1 MNLVHL
7 PISNLVKFAFKLNYT
22 RYQITTLHTN
32 DSRIYPMPPKCS
44 LTNLLPFFRQE
55 SLKRQTPNTQFG
67 GLYCLKIYLV
77 FVLFISGNTI
87 LSAQQTP
94 NNANQDSSKNNIQ
107 SPPRPSRIT
116 LPKPSRKK
124 ATWIKTGD
132 FDLAKTNTISYFSKF
147 FNVEKESLSREYYNN
162 NLFDI
167 EESDNPFALPVG
179 GRKSKQKIKTK
190 NEIENQ
196 LVFSELFALNG
207 NNEEQGIAKWMIF
220 ILLGLLSLTS
230 IIVAIYKKEV
240 VVIFQ
245 AFLSTSSSQNGQRD
259 QGTVLNLERFSSY
272 ILFVLSMGTFCF
284 LIPQILLKDF
294 HFNTFGA
301 LCLFI
306 LGVGG
311 IYTLKHIQL
320 KILSFILP
328 FRQEIEAYNFIL
340 SNTNKALG
348 FIIVPLLFLIA
359 YTPSTGQ
366 TMALYF
372 SFILLSLIYIYRAL
386 KGLATAGSVILFHK
400 FHFFVYLCAVE
411 IAPIIILLKILSIL

>member
-1 MNLVHL
+1 MV
-7 PISNLVKFAFKLNYT
+7 
-22 RYQITTLHTN
+22 
-32 DSRIYPMPPKCS
+32 PKCS
-44 LTNLLPFFRQE
+44 LTNLLSLFQQE
-55 SLKRQTPNTQFG
+55 FLKKQTPNAQFG

-87 LSAQQTP
+87 LSAQQIP
-94 NNANQDSSKNNIQ
+94 SNANQDSPKKNIQ
-107 SPPRPSRIT
+107 SPPKPSIIQIR
-116 LPKPSRKK
+116 KPSRKK
-124 ATWIKTGD
+124 TTWIKTD
-132 FDLAKTNTISYFSKF
+132 EFDLAKTNTISYFSKNF
-147 FNVEKESLSREYYNN
+147 KVKKDALSRKYYNN

-167 EESDNPFALPVG
+167 EESDNPFALPIG
-179 GRKSKQKIKTK
+179 GYKSKQKIKT
-190 NEIENQ
+190 NHQTENQ

-220 ILLGLLSLTS
+220 VLLGLLSLMS
-230 IIVAIYKKEV
+230 IIVAIYRKEV
-240 VVIFQ
+240 VIIFQ

-259 QGTVLNLERFSSY
+259 QGGVLTLERFSSY

-294 HFNTFGA
+294 QFNTFGA

-306 LGVGG
+306 LGLGG
-311 IYTLKHIQL
+311 VYFLKHIQL

-340 SNTNKALG
+340 ANTNKALG

-359 YTPSTGQ
+359 YTPSSGQ
-366 TMALYF
+366 TMTLYF
-372 SFILLSLIYIYRAL
+372 SLILLSLIYIYRAL
-386 KGLATAGSVILFHK
+386 KGLATAGSIMSFHK

-411 IAPIIILLKILSIL
+411 IAPIVILLKILSIL

>member
-1 MNLVHL
+1 
-7 PISNLVKFAFKLNYT
+7 
-22 RYQITTLHTN
+22 
-32 DSRIYPMPPKCS
+32 MPPKCS
-44 LTNLLPFFRQE
+44 LINLLSFFQE
-55 SLKRQTPNTQFG
+55 GFLKKKTPNAQFG
-67 GLYCLKIYLV
+67 RLYGLKIYLV
-77 FVLFISGNTI
+77 FVLFISGNTV
-87 LSAQQTP
+87 LSAQQIP
-94 NNANQDSSKNNIQ
+94 SNANQDSSKKNIQ
-107 SPPRPSRIT
+107 SPPKQSIIPIQ
-116 LPKPSRKK
+116 KPSRRKTTGIKK
-124 ATWIKTGD
+124 D
-132 FDLAKTNTISYFSKF
+132 EFDLAKTKTVSYFLKSFK
-147 FNVEKESLSREYYNN
+147 VKKDALSRKYYNS

-167 EESDNPFALPVG
+167 EESDNPFALPIG
-179 GRKSKQKIKTK
+179 DHKSKQKIKTK
-190 NEIENQ
+190 NKTENQ

-220 ILLGLLSLTS
+220 VLLGLLSLMS
-230 IIVAIYKKEV
+230 IIVAIYRKEV
-240 VVIFQ
+240 VLIFQ

-259 QGTVLNLERFSSY
+259 QGGVLTLERFSSY

-294 HFNTFGA
+294 QFNTFGA

-306 LGVGG
+306 LGLGG
-311 IYTLKHIQL
+311 VYILKHIQL

-359 YTPSTGQ
+359 YTPATGQ
-366 TMALYF
+366 TMTLYF

-386 KGLATAGSVILFHK
+386 KGLATAGSIILFHK

-411 IAPIIILLKILSIL
+411 IAPIVILLKILSIL

>member
-7 PISNLVKFAFKLNYT
+7 SISNLVKFAFELNDT

-32 DSRIYPMPPKCS
+32 DSRIYPMAPKCS
-44 LTNLLPFFRQE
+44 LSNLLSFFRQE
-55 SLKRQTPNTQFG
+55 SLKKQPSNTQFG
-67 GLYCLKIYLV
+67 GLYGIKIYLV

-87 LSAQQTP
+87 LCAQQTP
-94 NNANQDSSKNNIQ
+94 NNAKQDSSKNIIQ
-107 SPPRPSRIT
+107 SPPRIIN

-124 ATWIKTGD
+124 ATGIKTGD
-132 FDLAKTNTISYFSKF
+132 FDLAKTNAISYFSKF
-147 FNVEKESLSREYYNN
+147 FNVKKESLSRTYYNN

-179 GRKSKQKIKTK
+179 GRKSKQKIQTK

-207 NNEEQGIAKWMIF
+207 NKEEQGIAKWMIF
-220 ILLGLLSLTS
+220 VLLGLLSLTS

-240 VVIFQ
+240 SAIFQ
-245 AFLSTSSSQNGQRD
+245 AFLSTSSGQNGQRD

-294 HFNTFGA
+294 QLNTFGA

-311 IYTLKHIQL
+311 IYILKHIQL
-320 KILSFILP
+320 KVLSFILP

-366 TMALYF
+366 TMSLYF

-386 KGLATAGSVILFHK
+386 KGLATAGSIILFHK

-411 IAPIIILLKILSIL
+411 IAPIVILLKILSIL